1 MKYIQTDKIFIDSN
15 LWIYLS
21 ITNKDVDKH
30 KKILQFFEKIATYNI
45 YTSIQVINEFH
56 WVLLRKYKLSENQIY
71 EKVENGIIQLSKVNE
86 LNINTYKYAKQ
97 IRNNYE
103 ISFWDSLILSSA
115 FLNNCSVI
123 YTEDMQHNLI
133 IDNKLKIINPF
144 KLTN

>member
-1 MKYIQTDKIFIDSN
+1 M
-15 LWIYLS
+15 
-21 ITNKDVDKH
+21 
-30 KKILQFFEKIATYNI
+30 
-45 YTSIQVINEFH
+45 
-56 WVLLRKYKLSENQIY
+56 LRKYKLSENQIY

-97 IRNNYE
+97 IRNNYK
-103 ISFWDSLILSSA
+103 ISFWDSLILASA